1 MSFTPEPPKSGILKQ
16 NAPDSEIHGIPEE
29 LMPNRSPS
37 KKVCGFTEKK
47 DLLIS
52 SLANFVVAN
61 QSTHFTITFNS
72 RQKM

>member
-37 KKVCGFTEKK
+37 KKVCECTEKEN
-47 DLLIS
+47 LLIN
-52 SLANFVVAN
+52 SLGNFVATN
-61 QSTHFTITFNS
+61 HFFGLIL
-72 RQKM
+72 